1 MAKSNPAPETEF
13 VEEAPAPKRDIKAE
27 LEAAFAARD
36 EAAQLFVPD
45 PKAVD
50 EAERKLQRLVH
61 DFVME
66 EKFDPEAE
74 PVLHRLSE
82 LAARRSVTAVR
93 LLLQKRIPYE
103 LMQNPEGE
111 KQLPPEDIGINGLL
125 CTIPRGIEL
134 HLPQSYYEILKQG
147 KVR

>member
-1 MAKSNPAPETEF
+1 MAKLNPAPETE
-13 VEEAPAPKRDIKAE
+13 VEESPAAPKRDIKAE
-27 LEAAFAARD
+27 LEAAFLARD

-45 PKAVD
+45 PKALD

-61 DFVME
+61 EFSHDE
-66 EKFDPEAE
+66 RFDPETE

-82 LAARRSVTAVR
+82 LARSRSVTAVR
-93 LLLQKRIPYE
+93 LLLQKRFAYE
-103 LMQNPEGE
+103 LHQNPANEP
-111 KQLPPEDIGINGLL
+111 QLPPEDIGINGLL